1 MKRWIFLIL
10 LAFLLT
16 GCTGKV
22 PEKPQVSTVE
32 RIEVEG
38 ENGSCVIQTQEGMSA
53 VLCGLRQ
60 LQNMGRAKEDP
71 EALESENYLIRLY
84 LSDGRQVRYYFRS
97 GGYLSKNEGAWQRL
111 DATGT
116 QRFLRLLRIITA

>member
-1 MKRWIFLIL
+1 MV
-10 LAFLLT
+10 FLLT

-22 PEKPQVSTVE
+22 PEKPHSSTVV

-71 EALESENYLIRLY
+71 EGLEAEAYRIRLE

-111 DATGT
+111 DMAGT